1 MKEHH
6 FRAFSYHDAG
16 VHLEPAVWEG
26 VSGDAEGTVVL
37 ADGGRPLIRHPDG
50 LGSVAVCRFSLAGRP
65 CRLVSSEVGS
75 EWQWLRAWLG
85 KALKRPSA

>member
-1 MKEHH
+1 MEELR
-6 FRAFSYHDAG
+6 FRAFSYQDG
-16 VHLEPAVWEG
+16 SVHLEPAVWEG

-65 CRLVSSEVGS
+65 YRLVPSEPEFGS
-75 EWQWLRAWLG
+75 EWQ
-85 KALKRPSA
+85 